1 MERYDVYMTEV
12 KFFPVRTKMRIK
24 FKIVESPFKN
34 GNSLWFDMMKRLPIL
49 VKK

>member
-24 FKIVESPFKN
+24 FKIVNLLLKMETLYGST
-34 GNSLWFDMMKRLPIL
+34 
-49 VKK
+49 